1 MSNHWFGG
9 RFVLRNST
17 FIWIIAIVCLAGWK
31 SDRIEAGKT
40 GARQHDICAGMIEYL
55 QRQSPPGLQAVRAW
69 NNDYGPGLKLTT
81 AHYEIFTTLLKP
93 TSLARISGFIE
104 SAYKAYNLQ
113 LPEPIETQ
121 NRFVIYLFA
130 DRRQWEDF
138 TNNFAGEQAEIFCR
152 IRAGAYC
159 HNGAC
164 VAYDIGSER
173 TFSVLAHEGWHQ
185 FSSRHFKFRLP
196 SWLDEGIAMLFET
209 QANEDVAFSFDPSKN
224 NYRLDALKKTMSKGK
239 MLSLR
244 DLIATTPGDV
254 LATDQTEAVTGFYS
268 QSYALIRFLREAEGG
283 KRLGDYYRL
292 LADGLRGSWPLDDES
307 KEIAADRNIPR
318 SIIWNQ
324 HVSLVLFQ
332 KYIGDDFEPVEKE
345 YRAFC
350 RQIVAY
356 ELRINPDIMTSHKE
370 NRCQQRIRHP

>member
-1 MSNHWFGG
+1 M
-9 RFVLRNST
+9 LRNPAL
-17 FIWIIAIVCLAGWK
+17 IWIIAIVCLAGWK

-55 QRQSPPGLQAVRAW
+55 QRQSPPGLQAVRVW

-81 AHYEIFTTLLKP
+81 THYEIFTTFLEPTLL
-93 TSLARISGFIE
+93 SRISGFIE
-104 SAYKAYNLQ
+104 SAHKAYNLQ

-138 TNNFAGEQAEIFCR
+138 TNTFAGEQAEIFRR
-152 IRAGAYC
+152 IKAGAYC

-209 QANEDVAFSFDPSKN
+209 QINKDGAFSFDPAKN
-224 NYRLDALKKTMSKGK
+224 AYRLDALKKTMSKGK
-239 MLSLR
+239 MLPLK

-254 LATDQTEAVTGFYS
+254 LATDQTEAVMGFYS
-268 QSYALIRFLREAEGG
+268 QSYTLTRFLREADGS
-283 KRLGDYYRL
+283 KRLNDYYRL
-292 LADGLRGSWPLDDES
+292 LADGLRGNWPLDDAS

-318 SIIWNQ
+318 SILWNR
-324 HVSLVLFQ
+324 HVSLVLFRQ
-332 KYIGDDFEPVEKE
+332 YIGDDFEPVEKE

-350 RQIVAY
+350 RQITKS
-356 ELRINPDIMTSHKE
+356 D
-370 NRCQQRIRHP
+370 